1 MAIIQ
6 RDPGDE
12 QQWRPAEMP
21 RRVYGDPSAVLG
33 VRTVAYL
40 DEHRDRL
47 IAEEHGYTV
56 QMEFA
61 RWLHERGRLAGAGC
75 RDDERVDCLRNEM
88 EP

>member
-21 RRVYGDPSAVLG
+21 RRVYSDPSAVLG

-40 DEHRDRL
+40 DEHRERL
-47 IAEEHGYTV
+47 IAEEHGYTAR
-56 QMEFA
+56 MEFA
-61 RWLHERGRLAGAGC
+61 RWLYAGGYLT
-75 RDDERVDCLRNEM
+75 DEETT
-88 EP
+88 